1 MGQQGCPAIPE
12 LQAPTEVKA
21 AAMELN
27 DGTHSRLSEVTGL
40 GRLEGDYIP
49 KLLILFPHLLP
60 SQTLYL
66 TCYQVAALETE
77 WNLLSLL
84 SPCSGVV
91 ERLASLVPWR
101 LNLQCLARGEKDG
114 TSLIA
119 PLGVTTRRRCHATLY
134 LTAHVQLFMPL
145 YLKQANPSLPL
156 GPSLYDSI
164 TEIFIL
170 NTFYFNHTV
179 YVCVYFVR
187 KAALSCTELGLA
199 GWWWGSHSLDKN
211 PPQRDIPA
219 WLRCFSEM
227 PTGPG
232 GST

>member
-1 MGQQGCPAIPE
+1 MGQRPAIPG

-21 AAMELN
+21 AAMDLN
-27 DGTHSRLSEVTGL
+27 DGTHSRLSGVTGL
-40 GRLEGDYIP
+40 ERLKGDHMP

-84 SPCSGVV
+84 SPCSGVM
-91 ERLASLVPWR
+91 ERQASLVPWR
-101 LNLQCLARGEKDG
+101 LNLQPFWPGGEKDG

-119 PLGVTTRRRCHATLY
+119 PFGVTTRRRCHATLY

-156 GPSLYDSI
+156 GPSLYDSMMD
-164 TEIFIL
+164 IFIR
-170 NTFYFNHTV
+170 NIFYFNHTV
-179 YVCVYFVR
+179 YVCVCFVR
-187 KAALSCTELGLA
+187 KAALSCTQLGLV
-199 GWWWGSHSLDKN
+199 GWRWGCLCLDKN

-219 WLRCFSEM
+219 WLRCFSGM